1 MAPPAV
7 DGVKLLIAQNEA
19 IARSSGEPEEEVEA
33 AVAFA
38 EAVYP
43 AALEGDADA
52 VEAIIRDSVGGAWD
66 RQPDDTRTVLGER
79 DAFVQRQ
86 VDIALPKFMTVLI
99 RSILASDPQ
108 ADWSR
113 VTVPV
118 LGLFGAKDVQVPLE
132 QNEPAWREALAAVG
146 NDDATAVVF
155 PEANHL
161 FQDSETGSL
170 DEYSELEP
178 VFTADFLPTLV
189 EWVTARA
196 GVDG

>member
-1 MAPPAV
+1 M
-7 DGVKLLIAQNEA
+7 
-19 IARSSGEPEEEVEA
+19 PEEELEA

-43 AALEGDADA
+43 AVLKGDADA
-52 VEAIIRDSVGGAWD
+52 VEAILRDAAGSIWD
-66 RQPDDTRTVLGER
+66 RLSDDDRAVAGER
-79 DAFVQRQ
+79 EVVVQRA
-86 VDIALPKFMTVLI
+86 VDIQLPTLI
-99 RSILASDPQ
+99 SDWFRSLLASDPQ

-118 LGLFGAKDVQVPLE
+118 LGLFGARDPLVPLE
-132 QNEPAWREALAAVG
+132 LNEPALREALAAAG

-161 FQDSETGSL
+161 FQDAETGAPE
-170 DEYSELEP
+170 EYAELEP
-178 VFTADFLPTLV
+178 VFTVDFLPTLV
-189 EWVTARA
+189 DWVTARA